1 MCILCFRGNTGVSHG
16 YTPATSTPHD
26 HIRIHDA
33 PTHNTHTHRT
43 LCPLVR
49 RTLQPCDGPPHAR
62 TFTSARIHTPI
73 ERSPNAARLSAR
85 GRPLSRLSARSS
97 PLLVSLPLVTPHVF
111 VKKPQ
116 PSAPLG
122 ARTIMST
129 LRAGRH
135 TTHPVDARHHSFPHP
150 LFSGVGADQEHIH
163 SPRRRTLPLPPSP
176 HLIAP
181 DTPSSLPLSLSFA
194 PYTVE
199 ATLLHHCRHQAVLS
213 AVRAHTAHNCG
224 RPLSA
229 APSHTHTHLVSLH
242 NTHAHIAQHTPSDHT
257 NSKRLSFLPSF
268 LLPPYLSF
276 TPRLAFAPS
285 RCRPRPQA
293 RSAARRAGVTRAR
306 QTRPGRAPGVSSP
319 CRSRA

>member
-1 MCILCFRGNTGVSHG
+1 MCILCFSRKYWCLSWLHTGHLYSTRSYKDTRRANTQH
-16 YTPATSTPHD
+16 
-26 HIRIHDA
+26 
-33 PTHNTHTHRT
+33 THTHRT

-129 LRAGRH
+129 IRAGRH
-135 TTHPVDARHHSFPHP
+135 TTHQVDARHHSFPHP
-150 LFSGVGADQEHIH
+150 LFSVVGADQEHIH

-181 DTPSSLPLSLSFA
+181 DTFPLLCLSLSLSFA

-199 ATLLHHCRHQAVLS
+199 ATLLHHCRHQAVVLS

-242 NTHAHIAQHTPSDHT
+242 NTHAHIAQHTHPAITPTPNVFHS
-257 NSKRLSFLPSF
+257 SLPSF
-268 LLPPYLSF
+268 CLLISLL
-276 TPRLAFAPS
+276 RLDWHL
-285 RCRPRPQA
+285 
-293 RSAARRAGVTRAR
+293 RRRDVDR
-306 QTRPGRAPGVSSP
+306 VLKSILLLDVLE
-319 CRSRA
+319 

>member
-33 PTHNTHTHRT
+33 PTHNTHRT

-97 PLLVSLPLVTPHVF
+97 PLLVSLPLVTHVF

-129 LRAGRH
+129 IRAGRH
-135 TTHPVDARHHSFPHP
+135 TTHQVDARHHSFPHP
-150 LFSGVGADQEHIH
+150 LFSVVGADQEHIH

-181 DTPSSLPLSLSFA
+181 DTPFFSASLCLSRSRHTPLKPLSCTTAAIRLLFSARSGIHCTQLRPSSL
-194 PYTVE
+194 
-199 ATLLHHCRHQAVLS
+199 
-213 AVRAHTAHNCG
+213 G
-224 RPLSA
+224 R
-229 APSHTHTHLVSLH
+229 TI
-242 NTHAHIAQHTPSDHT
+242 THAHTPRQSPQHTRTHSQHTPSDHT

-268 LLPPYLSF
+268 LLPPYLSL
-276 TPRLAFAPS
+276 RLDWHL
-285 RCRPRPQA
+285 
-293 RSAARRAGVTRAR
+293 RRRDVDRVLKR
-306 QTRPGRAPGVSSP
+306 ILLLDVLE
-319 CRSRA
+319 

>member
-1 MCILCFRGNTGVSHG
+1 
-16 YTPATSTPHD
+16 
-26 HIRIHDA
+26 
-33 PTHNTHTHRT
+33 
-43 LCPLVR
+43 
-49 RTLQPCDGPPHAR
+49 
-62 TFTSARIHTPI
+62 
-73 ERSPNAARLSAR
+73 
-85 GRPLSRLSARSS
+85 
-97 PLLVSLPLVTPHVF
+97 
-111 VKKPQ
+111 
-116 PSAPLG
+116 
-122 ARTIMST
+122 MST
-129 LRAGRH
+129 IRAGRH
-135 TTHPVDARHHSFPHP
+135 TTHQVDARHHSFPHP
-150 LFSGVGADQEHIH
+150 LFSVVGADQEHIH

-181 DTPSSLPLSLSFA
+181 DTFPLLCLSLSLSFA

-199 ATLLHHCRHQAVLS
+199 ATLLHHCRHQAVVLS

-229 APSHTHTHLVSLH
+229 APSHTHTHTSSVSTQHTHTLL
-242 NTHAHIAQHTPSDHT
+242 NTHPAITPTPNVFHS
-257 NSKRLSFLPSF
+257 SLPSF
-268 LLPPYLSF
+268 ASLSLF

>member
-33 PTHNTHTHRT
+33 STHNTHRT

-97 PLLVSLPLVTPHVF
+97 PLLVSLPLVTHVF

-129 LRAGRH
+129 IRAGRH
-135 TTHPVDARHHSFPHP
+135 TTHQVDARHHSFPHP
-150 LFSGVGADQEHIH
+150 LFSVVGADQEHIH

-181 DTPSSLPLSLSFA
+181 DTFPLLCLSLSLSFA

-199 ATLLHHCRHQAVLS
+199 ATLLHHCRHQAVVLS

-229 APSHTHTHLVSLH
+229 APSHTHTHTSSVSTTHTHTLL
-242 NTHAHIAQHTPSDHT
+242 NTHPAITPTPNVFHS
-257 NSKRLSFLPSF
+257 SLPSF
-268 LLPPYLSF
+268 LPPYLSL
-276 TPRLAFAPS
+276 RLDWHL
-285 RCRPRPQA
+285 
-293 RSAARRAGVTRAR
+293 RRRDVDR
-306 QTRPGRAPGVSSP
+306 VLKSILLLDVLE
-319 CRSRA
+319 